1 MKLKKEYEKYQ
12 ELFNKG
18 FRFNPEECHF
28 FTSQPDTF
36 QKPEGY
42 EWDIVAFDRKEYLN
56 KRLEQLGVSEKDN
69 EIELIDFRSSNYG
82 KRETFPIFTANF
94 HGDIE
99 ILQYSLKRET
109 FVFSKDKNN
118 ANRENYHAQVRLNP
132 IYADVCE
139 GKYDFTEAKNTPF
152 WHKSLIEAYEEKR
165 DVPTLVITE
174 GQFKAWKASQDGI
187 PTVGITS
194 ITHYK
199 QKTTGEIHS
208 EILEFIKVC
217 NVKKV
222 VILWDADCRD
232 ISMKQLDN
240 NVDISA
246 RPKLFYRL
254 AENIKTQILKWNPGK
269 KLQVFFATIRE
280 MEGDL
285 QPKGIDDL
293 LCLNQFTQATV
304 NDFNCIGEMP
314 GRYIYSENITQEH
327 GVKKMRQFF
336 KLHSVNEF
344 YQFHAAK
351 IKERN
356 FIFDNSTYKIEKG
369 APMIEVSADLKVYK
383 LIGTNYYKLI
393 QSPVPTGKKGDTVTE
408 EVLEPWSSDII
419 KLVHGKDAVNHIER
433 FEGFTNI
440 ASHTE
445 YKAVIDNHWNLYYN
459 IDHKKEDGDFPTIK
473 KLLKHLFEEHFDNE
487 MILDY
492 LTVLYRFPMQK
503 LPVICLVSE
512 LQGTGKSTFLYLL
525 KLIFKQN
532 MSVISNNDLTNDF
545 NSQWTSKLIVASE
558 ETLLEKKD
566 GYEKI
571 KSLSTAKTIM
581 RNEKNKTAKEIP
593 CMVHFVFCSNH
604 ENDFIKINDFDSRL
618 WIRKVKAFTEQI
630 NDFDQRLE
638 DEIPQLINF
647 IENREIK
654 YQENGRLFFNPKDFR
669 TEAFNN
675 LVAHSKP
682 SVIKDMEEILIDS
695 FMTFGGTKREMTA
708 EDFRAHFGIRGEINY
723 LNKVIKSFF
732 KVERK
737 KNKDG
742 QEYVTTYNFPIT
754 NGNDINTPITI
765 SKKGRPFEFFA
776 KNFLTEKQQE
786 QIEQNNLPF

>member
-1 MKLKKEYEKYQ
+1 MEHSTIRQKRIFKKAIGGTGSIDQ
-12 ELFNKG
+12 EN
-18 FRFNPEECHF
+18 
-28 FTSQPDTF
+28 T
-36 QKPEGY
+36 
-42 EWDIVAFDRKEYLN
+42 V
-56 KRLEQLGVSEKDN
+56 
-69 EIELIDFRSSNYG
+69 ELIDRRTSNYN
-82 KRETFPIFTANF
+82 KHETFPIFTANI

-99 ILQYSLKRET
+99 ILQFTLKRET
-109 FVFSKDKNN
+109 LVFTKDKNN

-132 IYADVCE
+132 IYADICE
-139 GKYDFTEAKNTPF
+139 GKYDFSEGKNTPF
-152 WHKSLIEAYEEKR
+152 WHPSLIEAFEEKK
-165 DVPTLVITE
+165 DVPILVITE
-174 GQFKAWKASQDGI
+174 GQFKAYKATKEGI
-187 PTVGITS
+187 PTVGLTS
-194 ITHYK
+194 ISHYK
-199 QKTTGEIHS
+199 QRDTAEIHS

-222 VILWDADCRD
+222 VILWDGDCRD
-232 ISMKQLDN
+232 ISLKQLEKG
-240 NVDISA
+240 VDISI
-246 RPKLFYRL
+246 RPKMFYRL
-254 AENIKTQILKWNPGK
+254 ADNIKTQIIKWNPGK
-269 KLQVFFATIRE
+269 KMQVFFATIRDLD
-280 MEGDL
+280 GDL

-293 LCLNQFTQATV
+293 LLIKELAPQTV
-304 NDFNCIGEMP
+304 KDFQTIGEMP
-314 GRYIYSENITQEH
+314 GRYIFSENITHEH
-327 GVKKMRQFF
+327 GVKKMRQYF

-351 IKERN
+351 IKERS
-356 FIFDNSTYKIEKG
+356 FIFDNSTYKIENG

-408 EVLEPWSSDII
+408 EVLEPWTSDII

-459 IDHKKEDGDFPTIK
+459 IDHKKEDGDFPTIRT
-473 KLLKHLFEEHFDNE
+473 LLSHLFEEHYENE

-532 MSVISNNDLTNDF
+532 MSVISNNDLTENF

-618 WIRKVKAFTEQI
+618 WIRKVKAFKEQI
-630 NDFDQRLE
+630 NDFDQKLE
-638 DEIPQLINF
+638 EEIPQLINF

-654 YQENGRLFFNPKDFR
+654 YQENGRLFFHPKDFR
-669 TEAFNN
+669 TEAFHN
-675 LVAHSKP
+675 LVKHSKP

-695 FMTFGGTKREMTA
+695 FMTFGGLKRELTA
-708 EDFRAHFGIRGEINY
+708 EDFRSHFGIRGEINY
-723 LNKVIKSFF
+723 LNKVIKSYF
-732 KVERK
+732 KAERK

-742 QEYVTTYNFPIT
+742 AEYVTTYNFPLT
-754 NGNDINTPITI
+754 NPNDPNTPITV
-765 SKKGRPFEFFA
+765 SKKGRPFELFA
-776 KNFLTEKQQE
+776 ADFLTAEQLKSIHSEKEQPKEQPKEEQQS
-786 QIEQNNLPF
+786 NLPF